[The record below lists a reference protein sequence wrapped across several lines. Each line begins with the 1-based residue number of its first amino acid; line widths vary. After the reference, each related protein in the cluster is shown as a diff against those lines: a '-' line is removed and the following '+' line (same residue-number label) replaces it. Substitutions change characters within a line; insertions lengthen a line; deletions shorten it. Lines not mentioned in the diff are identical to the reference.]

1 MPRQRAIAAEGR
13 AIAARPSLCLLA
25 AVTAIALLIAAPMA
39 YAVQPEELTLHDTN
53 PHSEPTKRANSTTPR
68 VLGGE
73 EEIIESVVRFGPSR
87 PIAAAGGNPSNIV
100 KIFTNS
106 TCQEGTEVATGT
118 LSELQTSGIQVEVAP
133 DSETTFYANQ
143 AEPSEPEN
151 PSPCSTQGV
160 TYYESSTIIEE
171 PPAGGEGDG
180 GGGSGGNPL
189 GGEQPSAGVSANAPV
204 APRLRTVPFG
214 RANDNS
220 PLVTG
225 SAAGAERVKVF
236 TNPGCAGAPVANV
249 SAAEFSA
256 GIAVHV
262 DDNTTTDFA
271 GVSVA
276 DGRQSF
282 CSPPATYI
290 EDSSPPQV
298 RITMGPGVKTR
309 RHKAVFRFSAGSE
322 DLGASFRCRLNHGNW
337 RPCHSPFKLKHLHFR
352 RYILRVRGT
361 DAVGNTTPKPAKRSF
376 KVIH

>member
-1 MPRQRAIAAEGR
+1 M
-13 AIAARPSLCLLA
+13 ARPSLCLLA
-25 AVTAIALLIAAPMA
+25 AVMAIALLIAAPA
-39 YAVQPEELTLHDTN
+39 AHAAQPEELTLHDTN
-53 PHSEPTKRANSTTPR
+53 PHSEATKPANSTTPR

-73 EEIIESVVRFGPSR
+73 EEIIVSVVRFGPSR
-87 PIAAAGGNPSNIV
+87 PIAAAGGNPSNVV
-100 KIFTNS
+100 KIFTNP

-143 AEPSEPEN
+143 AEPSELEN

-160 TYYESSTIIEE
+160 TYYESSTVVEE
-171 PPAGGEGDG
+171 PPVGGGEG
-180 GGGSGGNPL
+180 GGGSPL
-189 GGEQPSAGVSANAPV
+189 GGGQPSAGVSANAPV

-236 TNPGCAGAPVANV
+236 TNSSCAGAPVANV

-256 GIAVHV
+256 GIAIHV
-262 DDNTTTDFA
+262 DDNTTTNFA
-271 GVSVA
+271 GVSVSA
-276 DGRQSF
+276 GKQSF
-282 CSPPATYI
+282 CSPPATYV
-290 EDSSPPQV
+290 EDSSPPRV

-309 RHKAVFRFSAGSE
+309 RHKAIFRFSAGSE
-322 DLGASFRCRLNHGNW
+322 DLGASFRCRLNRGKW

-352 RYILRVRGT
+352 RYVLRVRGT